1 MPRRARI
8 NIAGYYHI
16 INRGVER
23 RKVFLENA
31 DKDKFLEILCK
42 EFLEYDVILH
52 SYVLM
57 DNHYHLLIQ
66 THKNNLSDVMRQVNS
81 KYAMYFNKKYER
93 VGHLWQDRFKSWYI
107 TDERYLWVL
116 FKYIE
121 LNPIKANLVKK
132 FGQWYRSFIYDYV
145 HNKILECEKASF
157 FLRNDIFKYLDV
169 ELNEEDL
176 KVLENIKKQKVT
188 IKRDFSKKEDI
199 SNYLKQVYLN
209 KKERNKDI
217 LKAYKVGFKKSEIA
231 KYLGV
236 SLSLISKI
244 IKNYTQMGKGVRA

>member
-1 MPRRARI
+1 MPRRIRI
-8 NIAGYYHI
+8 DVAGYYHI
-16 INRGVER
+16 INRGVEK
-23 RKVFLENA
+23 RKVFLEKE
-31 DKDKFLEILCK
+31 DKDKFLEILCS
-42 EFLEYDVILH
+42 EFMNYNIILH

-66 THKNNLSDVMRQVNS
+66 TFKKNLSDAMRQVNS

-121 LNPIKANLVKK
+121 LNPIKANLVEK

-145 HNKILECEKASF
+145 HNKILKCEKASF

-199 SNYLKQVYLN
+199 SNYLKQVYSD

-217 LKAYKVGFKKSEIA
+217 LKAYQAGYKKSEIA

-236 SLSLISKI
+236 SLSLVSKI
-244 IKNYTQMGKGVRA
+244 IKNSILTI

>member
-1 MPRRARI
+1 MPRRVRV

-16 INRGVER
+16 INRGVEKR
-23 RKVFLENA
+23 QVFLENA

-66 THKNNLSDVMRQVNS
+66 TNKNNLSDVMRQVNS
-81 KYAMYFNKKYER
+81 KYAMFFNKKYER

-107 TDERYLWVL
+107 TNEKYLWVL

-121 LNPIKANLVKK
+121 LNPIKANLVEKY
-132 FGQWYRSFIYDYV
+132 GQWYRSFIYDYLN
-145 HNKILECEKASF
+145 NKTLECEKKSI
-157 FLRNDIFKYLDV
+157 FLKDDIFKFLDI

-176 KVLENIKKQKVT
+176 KILKDIKKQK
-188 IKRDFSKKEDI
+188 IPKKRDFSKKEDI
-199 SNYLKQVYLN
+199 SNYLKKVYID

-217 LKAYKVGFKKSEIA
+217 LKAYKAGFRKSEIA
-231 KYLGV
+231 DCL
-236 SLSLISKI
+236 SLSKSLISKI
-244 IKNYTQMGKGVRA
+244 IKNFTQTNQN